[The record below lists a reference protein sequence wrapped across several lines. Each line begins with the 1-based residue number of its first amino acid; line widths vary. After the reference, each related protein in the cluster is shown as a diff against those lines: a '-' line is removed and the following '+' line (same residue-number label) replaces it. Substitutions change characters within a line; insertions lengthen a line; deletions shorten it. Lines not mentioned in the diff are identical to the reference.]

1 MRHDKALALRAVRD
15 NPTMVLVVN
24 GGRMPGLALSER
36 RPWLLAS
43 LMFGISYWFAGPNT
57 VPGVYLIAWK
67 GAGVGLLA
75 AYAWAHHPSR
85 GAHLIAL
92 VLAFGAIGDM
102 VLEIDFT
109 IGALAFLAGHL
120 LAIGFYVGHR
130 RPNAITVTPIAL
142 LAGIPLGAYL
152 LTGAPTVALYALGLG
167 GMTAAAWHSDFPRSR
182 VALGA
187 IMFAASDLLIFARM
201 GPLVGNAIPDLLV
214 WPLYYFGQLLICI
227 GVIRTLRQHGEFS
240 ADQPATGKATVPSAA
255 RSNGP

>member
-1 MRHDKALALRAVRD
+1 
-15 NPTMVLVVN
+15 
-24 GGRMPGLALSER
+24 MPGLALSER

-43 LMFGISYWFAGPNT
+43 LVFGISYWFAGPNT
-57 VPGVYLIAWK
+57 VPGLYLIVWK

-92 VLAFGAIGDM
+92 VLALGAIGDM

-109 IGALAFLAGHL
+109 YGALSFLAGHL
-120 LAIGFYVGHR
+120 VAIGFYTAHR
-130 RPNAITVTPIAL
+130 RPNADVAVPLAL
-142 LAGIPLGAYL
+142 LVSIPVAAYV
-152 LTGAPTVALYALGLG
+152 LTGAATVSLYALGLG
-167 GMTAAAWHSDFPRSR
+167 GMTAAAWRSDFPRRR

-201 GPLVGNAIPDLLV
+201 GPLAGSAIPALLV

-227 GVIRTLRQHGEFS
+227 GVIRALRLRGEFS
-240 ADQPATGKATVPSAA
+240 ADQPATGKATVPSAV
-255 RSNGP
+255 RSSGP